1 VTAFTFRPAIAEGPV
16 SARAARRAR
25 RDPSFPHARAR
36 SGGPRLLGIGILIMA
51 ATSALTLIL
60 VLGSAWCAPDAA
72 RAVPGAFR

>member
-1 VTAFTFRPAIAEGPV
+1 MKAFTFRLAIVEGPV
-16 SARAARRAR
+16 SARVPRRAR

-60 VLGSAWCAPDAA
+60 VLGSTWCAPDAA
-72 RAVPGAFR
+72 RVVLGAVR